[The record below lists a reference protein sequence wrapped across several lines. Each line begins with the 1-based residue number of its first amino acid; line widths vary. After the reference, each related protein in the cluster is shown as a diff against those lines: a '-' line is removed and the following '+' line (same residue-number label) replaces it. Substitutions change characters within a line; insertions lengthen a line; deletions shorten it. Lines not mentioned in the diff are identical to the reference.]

1 MMNKHGM
8 FIFLLLIGLGCS
20 SPSLHAAK
28 ENRISIQTDT
38 IQLPEPIDFEKLKT
52 LYDTLIPIMD
62 GLFVTYDSF
71 DFSTYDKMIAKFYPI
86 TKLKTREDTVRTLI
100 HRLEDGLDGYSI
112 KTKKWGVIDSSN
124 RVVVP
129 FVCDG
134 VREIEPS
141 KGVFS
146 IYKGS
151 RSLNTG
157 LPRYRYSGYYYFFD
171 RNGLVKE
178 EGKLF
183 DIVTVFVA
191 DFHHEKFV
199 IENGPTFYLPMEYIK
214 MHPKFRG
221 AASREYPY
229 R

>member
-1 MMNKHGM
+1 MNKPWIFI
-8 FIFLLLIGLGCS
+8 FIFLVGLGCA
-20 SPSLHAAK
+20 SPSLHVAK
-28 ENRISIQTDT
+28 ESEHSIHRDS
-38 IQLPEPIDFEKLKT
+38 LPKHIDFEKLKT

-71 DFSTYDKMIAKFYPI
+71 DARTYDKMIEKFFPI
-86 TKLKTREDTVRTLI
+86 KKLKTREDTVRTLI

-112 KTKKWGVIDSSN
+112 NTKKWGVIDSSN

-134 VREIEPS
+134 IREIEPE

-151 RSLNTG
+151 HSLNTG
-157 LPRYRYSGYYYFFD
+157 LPRYRYSGYSYFFD
-171 RNGLVKE
+171 RKGMMQE
-178 EGKLF
+178 TGKPF
-183 DIVTVFVA
+183 DLVTVFVA

-199 IENGPTFYLPMEYIK
+199 LENGPTFYLPMEYIK
-214 MHPKFRG
+214 MYPKYRG

-229 R
+229 RGE